1 MTFWETVERGEYIMI
16 ALAVLFIIT
25 VCIWWIRGSRL
36 MKEKNT
42 YPLLMYRIKD
52 YMSEGDVDNARQICQ
67 AVSSPGAKIMNA
79 GLEKIG
85 SPLSEISA
93 AMEGIGR
100 FEKEEMG
107 AGIQWLKV
115 IAVVSPLLGLGG
127 TLLGVIDRLRDLG
140 EMGGMVDLSMLCSEI
155 APTIVTTVAGLGV
168 GIFSLIASTW
178 LDAVIENSKVTIDK
192 ISYDFLELL
201 NQPS

>member
-1 MTFWETVERGEYIMI
+1 
-16 ALAVLFIIT
+16 
-25 VCIWWIRGSRL
+25 
-36 MKEKNT
+36 
-42 YPLLMYRIKD
+42 
-52 YMSEGDVDNARQICQ
+52 
-67 AVSSPGAKIMNA
+67 
-79 GLEKIG
+79 
-85 SPLSEISA
+85 
-93 AMEGIGR
+93 
-100 FEKEEMG
+100 MG
-107 AGIQWLKV
+107 VGIQWLKV

-178 LDAVIENSKVTIDK
+178 LDTVIENSKVTIDK